1 MNEFDEKHYYV
12 YIITNR
18 HHTVFY
24 TGITNDLLRRI
35 HEHRTKVVKGFT
47 QRYNIY
53 KLLYFEIFDSPIN
66 AIQRE
71 KQIKKYR
78 REKKRAL
85 IDRMN
90 PEWRDLYDE
99 LTDSF

>member
-1 MNEFDEKHYYV
+1 MRQRHYYV
-12 YIITNR
+12 YILSNK

-24 TGITNDLLRRI
+24 TGITNNLARRI
-35 HEHRTKVVKGFT
+35 FQHRTKAIKGFT

-53 KLLYFEIFDSPIN
+53 KLLYYEEYDKPLD

-78 REKKRAL
+78 REKKFAL
-85 IDRMN
+85 INSLN
-90 PEWRDLYDE
+90 PEWRDLYEDVVE
-99 LTDSF
+99 

>member
-1 MNEFDEKHYYV
+1 MQQKHYYV
-12 YIITNR
+12 YIIANK

-24 TGITNDLLRRI
+24 TGMTNDLVRRI
-35 HEHRTKVVKGFT
+35 HEHRTKAIKGFT

-53 KLLYFEIFDSPIN
+53 KLLYYEEYDSPID

-78 REKKRAL
+78 REKKKAL
-85 IDRMN
+85 INGLN
-90 PEWRDLYDE
+90 PEWQDLY
-99 LTDSF
+99 